1 MRKLFLVIP
10 LVFLF
15 CFTFGCQ
22 RQVEEVA
29 EEPVVDVAAEK
40 EAVAET
46 LQNLVDA
53 AVNEDMEGLKKLWHP
68 QITWWNYTQDHPVG
82 MDVYPKEMEDLF
94 KSEVEWVSCDAKPVE
109 IHVVDNVAILYIN
122 NKNTF
127 KDAEGNEFTTIG
139 PWTAVLIKEAGKW
152 LFLSNSWTV
161 NE

>member
-1 MRKLFLVIP
+1 MKKLFMILP
-10 LVFLF
+10 LVFLL
-15 CFTFGCQ
+15 CLTFNCQ
-22 RQVEEVA
+22 KQGEEVA
-29 EEPVVDVAAEK
+29 EEPAVDVEAEK
-40 EAVAET
+40 EAVAES

-53 AVNEDMEGLKKLWHP
+53 AVSGDMEKLKSLWHP
-68 QITWWNYTQDHPVG
+68 QISWWNYTQEHPVG

-94 KSEVEWVSCDAKPVE
+94 KSDVEWVACDAEPVE

-127 KDAEGNEFTTIG
+127 KDAEGNEFSTSG
-139 PWTAVLIKEAGKW
+139 PWTAVLFKQDGKW